1 MIELSD
7 FLEQFF
13 DRADLR
19 RLGESLDITLRGGK
33 EDMIQSMMG
42 SDLTGIELTLLSGFT
57 KYGLQSIARRL
68 GTRTSGTNAEIS
80 TQILELIQIPRQHDR
95 KVHTILLNKGRVEKI
110 TINVAYLLE
119 TFFDKES
126 LQDLCRD
133 VELPV
138 SGTKEDIIDRLVR
151 SKQYRLQEILEMFDK
166 DELSEVCKLLSIR
179 PSFLKSNTVASIIS
193 ALKEK
198 EGRHA
203 HHEKPVEAI
212 PPVKQTDF
220 EKPGQFSEVLAFL
233 KDYRVQAYEISSR
246 IIEDELD
253 QALVARFGRLN
264 VSRQVP
270 VTGGRIDFEVLGVG
284 VEVKT
289 PSKMPELRQ
298 MVAQLFDYRRTYN
311 ESLILFLVNA
321 GAKPKDLANYT
332 RQCKQHGIE
341 VIIKE

>member
-7 FLEQFF
+7 FLEHFF

-33 EDMIQSMMG
+33 EEMIQSMMR
-42 SDLTGIELTLLSGFT
+42 SDLTSIELTLLSGFT

-68 GTRTSGTNAEIS
+68 GTRTSGTKA
-80 TQILELIQIPRQHDR
+80 
-95 KVHTILLNKGRVEKI
+95 
-110 TINVAYLLE
+110 
-119 TFFDKES
+119 
-126 LQDLCRD
+126 
-133 VELPV
+133 
-138 SGTKEDIIDRLVR
+138 DIIDRLLR

-166 DELSEVCKLLSIR
+166 DELSEVCELLSIR

-193 ALKEK
+193 AIKEK

-212 PPVKQTDF
+212 PPVKQTDP
-220 EKPGQFSEVLAFL
+220 EKPGQFSEVFAFL
-233 KDYRVQAYEISSR
+233 KDYRVRAYEISSR

-270 VTGGRIDFEVLGVG
+270 VTGGRIDLGVG

>member
-7 FLEQFF
+7 FLKQFF

-33 EDMIQSMMG
+33 EEMIQSMMR

-68 GTRTSGTNAEIS
+68 RTRTSGTNAEIS

-95 KVHTILLNKGRVEKI
+95 KVHTILLNRGRVEKI

-126 LQDLCRD
+126 LQDLCQD

-138 SGTKEDIIDRLVR
+138 SGTKADIIDRLVR

-253 QALVARFGRLN
+253 QALVARFSRLN

-284 VEVKT
+284 GLC
-289 PSKMPELRQ
+289 PE
-298 MVAQLFDYRRTYN
+298 F
-311 ESLILFLVNA
+311 S
-321 GAKPKDLANYT
+321 
-332 RQCKQHGIE
+332 
-341 VIIKE
+341 